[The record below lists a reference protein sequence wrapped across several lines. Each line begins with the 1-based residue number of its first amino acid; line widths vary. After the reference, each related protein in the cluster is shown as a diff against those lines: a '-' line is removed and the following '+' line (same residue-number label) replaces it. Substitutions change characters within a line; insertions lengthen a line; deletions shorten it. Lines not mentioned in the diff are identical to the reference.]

1 MIDFVIAIL
10 SSSVLATV
18 IGKVID
24 FFSSRHSRVEKKID
38 GITNTLT
45 DHIAEYET
53 EKADNS
59 RRRILRFSDEVRR
72 NLPFSKEMLENVLE
86 DIDVYEAYCREH
98 EGYKN
103 SKAVEAIK
111 NVRDV
116 YHEYETGVRKYL

>member
-1 MIDFVIAIL
+1 MNDLVIAIL

-18 IGKVID
+18 LGKLID
-24 FFSSRHSRVEKKID
+24 FLSSRHSRVEKKLDRIS
-38 GITNTLT
+38 TTLT
-45 DHIAEYET
+45 SHISEYET

-72 NLPFSKEMLENVLE
+72 DMPFSKEMLENVLE

-116 YHEYETGVRKYL
+116 YHEYQTGAKKYL